1 MANSEGLRNRALKFM
16 PSAKIDV
23 IPNGVDTEGF
33 STLKNASESETIRL
47 VTVGRLSVTKRVEI
61 LIDAI
66 DILNKQGCKIFFK
79 IVGGG
84 QLLQK
89 LKQMVTEK
97 NLDSIVV
104 FTGRIDP
111 EEMPQIYQQNDI
123 FISASK
129 MEGMSNAMLEAM
141 ASGLPVITT
150 RCEGAEELIADNG
163 LIIENANSQE
173 IAKAV
178 KKLIDAPQLRN
189 QMSLAAVKRAEK
201 FTWGR
206 IAEQYLKI
214 YERVK

>member
-1 MANSEGLRNRALKFM
+1 
-16 PSAKIDV
+16 
-23 IPNGVDTEGF
+23 
-33 STLKNASESETIRL
+33 
-47 VTVGRLSVTKRVEI
+47 
-61 LIDAI
+61 
-66 DILNKQGCKIFFK
+66 
-79 IVGGG
+79 
-84 QLLQK
+84 
-89 LKQMVTEK
+89 
-97 NLDSIVV
+97 
-104 FTGRIDP
+104 
-111 EEMPQIYQQNDI
+111 
-123 FISASK
+123 

-163 LIIENANSQE
+163 LIIENANAQE

-189 QMSLAAVKRAEK
+189 QMSLAAVKQAEK